1 MTRLIEADNIF
12 MFRTENG
19 ESKTVSGTV
28 KSVPLESLVDFMPKI
43 GVSSDC
49 KSSDKPA
56 DDPAIAAIFG
66 AVVAQELI
74 KIVTQRN
81 LPITGLFHLSE
92 KTLVARIH
100 RLDLANRTSKQ

>member
-1 MTRLIEADNIF
+1 
-12 MFRTENG
+12 MFRAENG
-19 ESKTVSGTV
+19 ESKMVNGIV
-28 KSVPLESLVDFMPKI
+28 ESVRLESLVDFMPNI
-43 GVSSDC
+43 GVNLDC
-49 KSSDKPA
+49 KSSDKPT

-66 AVVAQELI
+66 AVVSQELI

-100 RLDLANRTSKQ
+100 KLDLANETSMQ